1 MLIGFDGK
9 DLEIVIR
16 ALEKGENVFYKPENK
31 QEMYQVVGIGGNK
44 EGRTISYIND
54 KISEDTQTEPLK
66 ITTGI
71 KFYTTYEII
80 AELENTRN
88 LQLILLFPE
97 LLKDKRV
104 FLADSSK
111 NKIPVKSVEISLD
124 DSVDITF
131 YDETTEN
138 RAVENATLIIK
149 DLEEEEEDEWD
160 EEEEW

>member
-88 LQLILLFPE
+88 LQLIFLFPE
-97 LLKDKRV
+97 LLKDKKV

-111 NKIPVKSVEISLD
+111 NKIPVKSVEISLN

-138 RAVENATLIIK
+138 RAVENATLVIK
-149 DLEEEEEDEWD
+149 DLEEEDK
-160 EEEEW
+160 EEEW